1 MIIFKN
7 IRLQVPVKMNVKSVL
22 LRQTL
27 DLILLC

>member
-7 IRLQVPVKMNVKSVL
+7 IKLQVSVKMVVKSVL
-22 LRQTL
+22 TRQTL